1 MVPNPLIKIAGS
13 EIYVSREALAAH
25 RGTDTDGGTDA
36 GTGAG
41 SMETEAQEHNAEME
55 KWKVDALSSMNDAR
69 LEQMIGTD
77 NYMAL
82 IQALDM
88 TVASGQAKEAQK
100 AQESVI
106 ASGTADA
113 QETDRQRRARQ
124 RSTLKRKRDEEDEK
138 KKAKKKKED
147 ENKAGPS
154 GNSRNDQIKREKE
167 QIKKQRQITKAEAL
181 TKMMELTGLTRKE
194 CVQALAIQT
203 EAEPDRD
210 FIEIYWSACHMLLED
225 GDPSK
230 EGYAN
235 LVKGFQG

>member
-1 MVPNPLIKIAGS
+1 MIDPYTHSMQHQEEKRKKVRLM
-13 EIYVSREALAAH
+13 
-25 RGTDTDGGTDA
+25 GTD
-36 GTGAG
+36 
-41 SMETEAQEHNAEME
+41 
-55 KWKVDALSSMNDAR
+55 L
-69 LEQMIGTD
+69 
-77 NYMAL
+77 YMA
-82 IQALDM
+82 IMQALDM
-88 TVASGQAKEAQK
+88 TLASGQAKKVEEADEAKEAQK

-124 RSTLKRKRDEEDEK
+124 RSTLKRKRDEADK
-138 KKAKKKKED
+138 VKKAKKKKED

-154 GNSRNDQIKREKE
+154 GNSRNDQIKREK
-167 QIKKQRQITKAEAL
+167 QRQIAKAEAL
-181 TKMMELTGLTRKE
+181 TKMIELTGLTRKE
-194 CVQALAIQT
+194 CAQALAIQK